1 MLAEIITIGD
11 ELLIGQTIDTNSAW
25 IGEQLSL
32 IGIRVHQIS
41 SITDN
46 EEHIVK
52 AIDEASERVDIVIIT
67 GGLGPTKDDITKH
80 TLCNY
85 FNTELELNQPILEKL
100 KERYAQFNVPFN
112 SVNQAQALL
121 PKNCTI
127 LPNTRGTASGM
138 WFEKDEKVYISLPGV
153 PYEMKGILTDEGFPK
168 LVEHF
173 KTPNVIHRTIRTIGI
188 PESKLAEKLE
198 DWESDLKTKD
208 LSLAYLPSPGFVRL
222 RISGTDKNGKKSTI
236 IKNKIKELL
245 LILGNAVYGYEKES
259 LEFVIG
265 KLLTE
270 QKKTISLAESCTG
283 GTIAKLLTNVAG
295 SSAYFKGGIISYANE
310 IKMNILKVSEE
321 DLKEYGAVSEP
332 VVEQMAN
339 SIRSMM
345 GTDFSISTSGI
356 AGPTGGTKQ
365 KPIGTVWMAVSS
377 VEKTISKKYLLPY
390 NNRERNIN
398 VAANYALELLRK
410 EFLIY

>member
-32 IGIRVHQIS
+32 IGVSVQQIS

-46 EEHIVK
+46 KQHI
-52 AIDEASERVDIVIIT
+52 IEALDIASNRADIIILT

-85 FNTELELNQPILEKL
+85 FNTELELNSTILERL
-100 KERYAQFNVPFN
+100 KARYAEFNVPFN
-112 SVNQAQALL
+112 EANKSQALL
-121 PKNCTI
+121 PKSCTI
-127 LPNTRGTASGM
+127 LPNTRGSASGM
-138 WFEKDEKVYISLPGV
+138 WFEKNEKVYISLPGV

-168 LVEHF
+168 LIQHF

-188 PESKLAEKLE
+188 PESKLAERIE
-198 DWESDLKTKD
+198 DWETDLKAKG

-222 RISGTDKNGKKSTI
+222 RISGVDHDGTKAQI
-236 IKNKIKELL
+236 IKEKEKALL
-245 LILGNAVYGYEKES
+245 TLLGNAVYGFEKEL
-259 LEFVIG
+259 LEEVIG
-265 KLLTE
+265 QILTN
-270 QKKTISLAESCTG
+270 QNKTISLAESCTG
-283 GTIAKLLTNVAG
+283 GTIAKLLTNTPG
-295 SSAYFKGGIISYANE
+295 SSAYFKGGLVSYANE
-310 IKMNILKVSEE
+310 IKINVLNVDEKDIKTH
-321 DLKEYGAVSEP
+321 GAVSQP

-339 SIRSMM
+339 NVRKMM

-365 KPIGTVWMAVSS
+365 KPVGTVWMAVSS
-377 VEKTISKKYLLPY
+377 AEKTVTKKYLLPY
-390 NNRERNIN
+390 NNRERNIL

-410 EFLIY
+410 EFLI